1 MGVNVVQYANIVKYQ
16 AANCYICR
24 KIKQKYMKLK
34 FIMALVLMSSLLYSC
49 KDDDKDKE
57 IAEVETSTETEF
69 DYKVEEFADI
79 KILRYQIPGFE
90 DLTLKEQKLVY
101 YLTQAGLSGR
111 DIMWDQN
118 YRHNL
123 EIRDALENIYATYA
137 GDKDASD
144 WNAFE
149 TYMKRVWFSNG
160 IHHHYANDKIKPEFG
175 KEYFDMLLAET
186 KTELTG
192 EPYEVIFNDKDAK
205 KVNLDPSKGLLKG
218 SAINFY
224 GPDVTAAEAEAFYK
238 KKSSP
243 NKDKPLSYGLNSTLV
258 KEKGQLVEKVWKSG
272 GLYGAAIDEIVK
284 WLEKAQGV
292 AENEKQGNALG
303 LLIKYYNT
311 GDLQTWDDYNVAW
324 VEATEGN
331 IDYINSFIEVY
342 NDPLG
347 YRGSYETIVQ
357 IKDFE
362 MSKKMKVLE
371 DNVQWFEDNSPL
383 MPEHKK
389 KSVVGVTYK
398 TVIVAGEAG
407 DASPSTPIG
416 VNLPNANWIRA
427 AHGSKSVSLG
437 NIIEAYNNAGSSG
450 VLKEFANDEEEV
462 ALEEEYGK
470 NADKLHTALHEV
482 VGHASGQ
489 LNPGVGETK
498 ETLKNYASTM
508 EEGRAD
514 LVGLYYLMDP
524 KIQELGL
531 TDDWKKTGMAAY
543 DGYIRNGLMTQL
555 RRLKI
560 GDDVEEA
567 HMRNRQWVSAWVF
580 EKGQKEGVIEK
591 VTRDGKTYFDIK
603 DYERLRELF
612 GELLK
617 ETQRIKSEGD
627 FNAAKNLVEN
637 YGVKVDQEIHK
648 EVLDRNAQFKS
659 PPYSGF
665 VNPVLVA
672 EMDDNNEI
680 KALKVTQ
687 PKDFASQMMEYTKNY
702 HFLKMNKEV
711 AVPVE

>member
-1 MGVNVVQYANIVKYQ
+1 MVQYANIVKYK
-16 AANCYICR
+16 AANYYICR
-24 KIKQKYMKLK
+24 KIKHIHMKLK
-34 FIMALVLMSSLLYSC
+34 FLMALVLMSSLFYSC
-49 KDDDKDKE
+49 KDDNKDKE

-79 KILRYQIPGFE
+79 KVLRYQIPGFE
-90 DLTLKEQKLVY
+90 DLTLQEQKLVY

-123 EIRDALENIYATYA
+123 EIREALENIYANYA

-144 WNAFE
+144 WKAFE

-160 IHHHYANDKIKPEFG
+160 IHHHYSNDKIKPEFS
-175 KEYFDMLLAET
+175 KEYFDTLLAET

-205 KVNLDPSKGLLKG
+205 KVNLDVAKGLLEG

-258 KEKGQLVEKVWKSG
+258 KENGQLVEKVWKSG
-272 GLYGAAIDEIVK
+272 GLYGEAIDEIVK

-303 LLIKYYNT
+303 LLIKYYKT

-347 YRGSYETIVQ
+347 YRGSYESIVQ

-371 DNVQWFEDNSPL
+371 ENVQWFEDNSPL

-437 NIIEAYNNAGSSG
+437 NIIEAYNNAGSTG

-462 ALEEEYGK
+462 ALEEEYGQ

-555 RRLKI
+555 RRLNI
-560 GDDVEEA
+560 GDDVEES

-580 EKGQKEGVIEK
+580 EKGKEEGVIEK

-603 DYERLRELF
+603 NYDRLRELF

-637 YGVKVDQEIHK
+637 YGVKVDQAIHK

-665 VNPVLVA
+665 VNPVLVP

-680 KALKVTQ
+680 KSIKVTQ

-702 HFLKMNKEV
+702 HFLKVDKKV
-711 AVPVE
+711 AAPVE